1 MMKRFSLIG
10 LWMLGVLLFS
20 CEKEGSEPCPCTDPE
35 NPTCVNYDPCYRF
48 YPANADFKI
57 YEVPYDRTGFIDTV
71 IETDTVLWSNLALF
85 EPVQQYYDSL
95 KWIVGAETLTSH
107 TVARSSFPKEQFI
120 DITLIVFKP
129 SALTCFP
136 DSIESDTVT
145 KSFYS
150 AENSLI
156 FEQSFIGTHLNAG
169 ISNQVVSYDP
179 SFFGHRFGLPYFCDR
194 SEIPG
199 VIAIGYKHV
208 ITASADETPSIGSC
222 YRLNSVAEVFSG
234 DSVRI
239 NYQYKDT
246 SSVYLGL
253 PVSDIPW
260 ITDVFEGKRL

>member
-1 MMKRFSLIG
+1 MMRIPITILIG
-10 LWMLGVLLFS
+10 LLLAVLFS
-20 CEKEGSEPCPCTDPE
+20 CEKEESGPCPCTDPE
-35 NPTCVNYDPCYRF
+35 NPTCVNYDPCYQL

-107 TVARSSFPKEQFI
+107 TVTRSSFPKEQFI

-169 ISNQVVSYDP
+169 VSNQVVSYDP
-179 SFFGHRFGLPYFCDR
+179 SFFGRRFGLPYFCDR

-199 VIAIGYKHV
+199 VIAIGYKHL
-208 ITASADETPSIGSC
+208 ITASADETPSSGSC
-222 YRLNSVAEVFSG
+222 YRLNSVAEMISG
-234 DSVRI
+234 DSIRI
-239 NYQYKDT
+239 EYQYKDT
-246 SSVYLGL
+246 AFVGL
-253 PVSDIPW
+253 PAEKMPW
-260 ITDVFEGKRL
+260 VKDVFLGKRL